1 MGSSASGHPGLR
13 RSVVESA
20 IVLLL
25 VGFAPAILAAELFRY
40 RNSDGVIVLANTI
53 PAEYARNGYTV
64 IDHRGRVL
72 RVVPRQLSGAE
83 LEARAEAEAAEQAAH
98 AERLAQRRADEELL
112 RLYSTPEDVDRAME
126 RKLASIEGAIDTVK
140 ANIQRL
146 RTQKRN
152 LQAQAAEIE
161 RSGQGLSQNI
171 LSGIRSIQDQIAEK
185 EREIEARQMEV
196 LATRAEYEK
205 DRDRLSYLLG
215 LSMTGI

>member
-1 MGSSASGHPGLR
+1 MFMGLASTAAG
-13 RSVVESA
+13 
-20 IVLLL
+20 
-25 VGFAPAILAAELFRY
+25 AELFRY
-40 RNSDGVIVLANTI
+40 RNSDGVVVLANTI
-53 PAEYARNGYTV
+53 PAEYASNGYTV

-83 LEARAEAEAAEQAAH
+83 LAARAEAEASERAAQ
-98 AERLAQRRADEELL
+98 AERLERRRADEELL

-161 RSGQGLSQNI
+161 RSGQSLPQNI
-171 LSGIRSIQDQIAEK
+171 LSGIRSIDDQIAEK
-185 EREIEARQMEV
+185 EREIESGSLKSRTKYRIPAPGVLQTEV
-196 LATRAEYEK
+196 DA
-205 DRDRLSYLLG
+205 SYD
-215 LSMTGI
+215 